1 MMSWRRFRVPPR
13 KSYMRAGL
21 QIVADSVHLCIG
33 HAVLLEVLAR
43 IFRLHP
49 VLHLRIGKEAVGG
62 GAERAFEEDIEIV
75 FQQELEVPEI
85 IVDAHPPENL
95 ADVMELAVGIRQ
107 RFRKDQDVFGPVGA
121 RPGEGDMIFPISGRV
136 GIGRAVII
144 PETGPDAAPQEFG
157 AELVQELGPAR
168 DGMRDAGDIDG
179 RVFVDVHGNPPC
191 SFILSSCVAICKNP

>member
-1 MMSWRRFRVPPR
+1 M
-13 KSYMRAGL
+13 
-21 QIVADSVHLCIG
+21 
-33 HAVLLEVLAR
+33 
-43 IFRLHP
+43 
-49 VLHLRIGKEAVGG
+49 
-62 GAERAFEEDIEIV
+62 
-75 FQQELEVPEI
+75 PEI